1 MVELITAEHFKVY
14 ETSPTRIIL
23 TCEYKV
29 ITLDREFKICNVHE
43 DDDSDFDFRGIC
55 ADPYSNIFI
64 VDYNLNKMCLFNNNS
79 NGDFLHKVSVQ
90 AISGPV
96 VITRDSV
103 GNICVADSENQVHIF
118 SYL

>member
-43 DDDSDFDFRGIC
+43 DGDSDFRGIC

-64 VDYNLNKMCLFNNNS
+64 VDYNLNKMCLFNS